1 MRRAQLGVRQSQP
14 GRLIFFGPEWPKRL
28 AYYDQVPSVALNLRR
43 HISFP
48 GFLPHVPPEK
58 HVRSAVEEVTLHG
71 RSRGAYDDGE
81 ISFSEGLKQGITK
94 ALSRPHHL
102 PKADLPR
109 PGSALYGKWHS
120 LSLDEKRM
128 LHEVDFNA
136 SDSTLVKEVDQI
148 GNEHDIELWSCLLE
162 FANRRMGR
170 DGVVMVWRSVSERRN
185 LYQVDGHL
193 AQNFWATIL
202 NAAFSDK
209 NLLRDV
215 VRYADWLYQTH
226 NVRWPRLYSTVI
238 AYMLGKLMESDR
250 HPAMEWK
257 SAVIKWHFEMA
268 PSSGP
273 SEDEFVDLMKQ
284 FIVRTGPIMRET
296 LQLLYTSS
304 PYRNLYDALIPH
316 LYNEGRSRLAMEWRG
331 FLITFN
337 DLPTSM
343 AGRPFLRFV
352 RGYYPQNYLTKDELS
367 LADLNLTEKAHKILQ
382 PSETAIAGQN
392 LSYIINR
399 VHGETFGI
407 TEKPYNDKLG
417 AKWFAS
423 SWVSVD
429 FAINVI
435 YTMGI
440 QMIGPLSLQS
450 ISLREGSAAGVLR
463 RIDQLQQLNVG
474 LPQSNYVSAIR
485 QYAST
490 GDDEALQELLQSDMH
505 PDIFDDEEAQQKLLA
520 NCPLVG
526 DWSTYR
532 LILSTRLAVISSS
545 RVTASNHLLQSY
557 IRQRNGLMV
566 LKIMKEMSSHRLEIN
581 PTTSH
586 MLSGFILDNLSP
598 HASKG
603 HQGAFRTQRFVDLQV
618 SLCHE
623 LAATRFP
630 PAVEVWQ
637 TLLYRLGREKRLSD
651 LERMS
656 LYIVRLY
663 KDHTTS
669 NQPMWI
675 SHMADIPRILR
686 TESPFLN
693 FQKLPRDLPI
703 GHTQHP
709 LSQIFDAN
717 FLNAVVRWGFIY
729 TPLDRAAEGAAATM
743 LKSLESGAGSA
754 RTQWPPYAFHIAR
767 GIWLLATLRDE
778 GISVP
783 QPLAKKHAE
792 LRLLDLY
799 RGDGKSTYQWVSGNQ
814 RLQWRRRQL
823 RFSLAEA
830 KKLCDEAWGN
840 GEVVSSLLDLEKKI
854 ERTEQMDKVE
864 GLQKQMA
871 DMKSA
876 KRRGRQSI
884 H

>member
-1 MRRAQLGVRQSQP
+1 MRRALLGVRHPQP
-14 GRLIFFGPEWPKRL
+14 DRLIFFGPEWPKRL
-28 AYYDQVPSVALNLRR
+28 AYYDPIPSVALTFRR

-48 GFLPHVPPEK
+48 RFLPHVPSEN
-58 HVRSAVEEVTLHG
+58 HVRTAVEEVTLHG
-71 RSRGAYDDGE
+71 RGRGAYDDGE

-94 ALSRPHHL
+94 AMSRPHHL

-120 LSLDEKRM
+120 LSLDENRM
-128 LHEVDFNA
+128 LYEVDLNA
-136 SDSTLVKEVDQI
+136 SDSMLVKEVDQI
-148 GNEHDIELWSCLLE
+148 GNEHDIELWGCLLE

-170 DGVVMVWRSVSERRN
+170 DGVVMVWQSVSKRRN

-193 AQNFWATIL
+193 AQSFWATIL
-202 NAAFSDK
+202 NVAVSDK

-215 VRYADWLYQTH
+215 VRYADWLYRTH
-226 NVRWPRLYSTVI
+226 KIHWPRLYSTVI
-238 AYMLGKLMESDR
+238 AYMLGKLIESDR
-250 HPAMEWK
+250 QPAMEWK
-257 SAVIKWHFEMA
+257 SAVIRWHFEMA

-273 SEDEFVDLMKQ
+273 SEDEFVELMKH
-284 FIVRTGPIMRET
+284 FIVSPGPIIRET

-304 PYRNLYDALIPH
+304 PYRSLYDTLIPH
-316 LYNEGRSRLAMEWRG
+316 LYNEGRSRLAMEWRV

-337 DLPTSM
+337 DLPTST

-367 LADLNLTEKAHKILQ
+367 LTDWNLNDKDHNKSHSSDE
-382 PSETAIAGQN
+382 AIAGQN

-423 SWVSVD
+423 SWISVD

-463 RIDQLQQLNVG
+463 RIDQLQQLNIG

-485 QYAST
+485 EYAST

-545 RVTASNHLLQSY
+545 RLIASNHLLRSY
-557 IRQRNGLMV
+557 IRQRNDLMV
-566 LKIMKEMSSHRLEIN
+566 IKIMKDMSSHRLEIN
-581 PTTSH
+581 PMTSH

-598 HASKG
+598 HASKT
-603 HQGAFRTQRFVDLQV
+603 HHAASNTQRYVDLQV
-618 SLCHE
+618 SLCLQ

-651 LERMS
+651 LERLS

-686 TESPFLN
+686 SESPFPK

-703 GHTQHP
+703 GHAQHP

-729 TPLDRAAEGAAATM
+729 TPLDREAEGAAATM

-754 RTQWPPYAFHIAR
+754 RTQWPPDAFHLAR

-783 QPLAKKHAE
+783 VSLAKKHAE

-799 RGDGKSTYQWVSGNQ
+799 RGDGKSTYKWVSGNQ

-830 KKLCDEAWGN
+830 KRLCDKAWGN
-840 GEVVSSLLDLEKKI
+840 GEVVSSLLDLEKEI
-854 ERTEQMDKVE
+854 ERTEHMDKVE
-864 GLQKQMA
+864 GLQKQLA
-871 DMKSA
+871 DMKLA
-876 KRRGRQSI
+876 KRRGRQSVN
-884 H
+884 